1 MNALAKKHCQ
11 NLRQT
16 YRPRQ
21 RGEAGPHQ
29 RLNTYSQCQRTKSTG
44 GVERRPP
51 KPVSTSTPIRPIP
64 PGPFHVR
71 GVGGGERVRTDDIL
85 LAKQVLSQL
94 SYAPI
99 RGQKSGI
106 RYQLFLIPDTRSL
119 IMVGLGRLELP
130 TSRLSGVRS
139 NRLSYRPEGRFP

>member
-21 RGEAGPHQ
+21 RWRNRAPSEAKYLFTMPK
-29 RLNTYSQCQRTKSTG
+29 NETD
-44 GVERRPP
+44 RRRQTPP
-51 KPVSTSTPIRPIP
+51 AKTCFHEHPDPANPT
-64 PGPFHVR
+64 GPFHTP
-71 GVGGGERVRTDDIL
+71 GVGGGERVRTDDLL

-99 RGQKSGI
+99 RGQTSGI
-106 RYQLFLIPDTRSL
+106 RDQVFSDT
-119 IMVGLGRLELP
+119 
-130 TSRLSGVRS
+130 
-139 NRLSYRPEGRFP
+139 

>member
-21 RGEAGPHQ
+21 RGGAGPHQ
-29 RLNTYSQCQRTKSTG
+29 RLNTYSQCQRTKTTG
-44 GVERRPP
+44 GVKRRPP
-51 KPVSTSTPIRPIP
+51 KPVSTSPPIRPIP
-64 PGPFHVR
+64 PARSTPPS
-71 GVGGGERVRTDDIL
+71 VGGGERVRTDDLL

-99 RGQKSGI
+99 RGQKSGF
-106 RYQLFLIPDTRSL
+106 RYQLFSDP
-119 IMVGLGRLELP
+119 
-130 TSRLSGVRS
+130 
-139 NRLSYRPEGRFP
+139 